1 MARTKQTARLVGGGD
16 KVAQRDSADSPALDP
31 RAGSES
37 PSEREQSD
45 GGSSSSA
52 SSSKSD
58 ARGGG
63 CIFEGDQ
70 LQRKRI
76 QATKPLRGVRRMI
89 PWRSESDRVL

>member
-58 ARGGG
+58 AREVAASSKG
-63 CIFEGDQ
+63 
-70 LQRKRI
+70 
-76 QATKPLRGVRRMI
+76 
-89 PWRSESDRVL
+89 RSASK